1 MTVMAR
7 GSTTV
12 SLVLVALLGARS
24 LRAAETAAAQT
35 SVLAESADRAQPV
48 GWLKAGNFAALDEYY
63 SRQQQAYEAGRISD
77 ERLYASFRKLCED
90 SLDSGPSYDRWVQA
104 FPNSYAAVLARGVNF
119 YRMAWAAR
127 GVNDLADTPAQQIEG
142 MRNWLARA
150 RPELLASLKLTR
162 KPYLSTL
169 YLLDTAMLQGSSEER
184 RRWFEE
190 GMAIDPSNT
199 HVRYRYMFSLR
210 PRWGG
215 SYQQM
220 EDFLA
225 QQRAQ
230 QAPPALLARL
240 AMLIHADK
248 AEDAMRAGDNQKILD
263 EWQEV
268 LRLAE
273 VAGEQP
279 GTEALIGYTRA
290 AQELNREAEARR
302 GLEQL
307 EDRHPTDLWSQ
318 TRLAWI
324 YIQAHEDAKAWPL
337 LLKAAEQNDPWA
349 QWLVGQG
356 TYDGM
361 PTLHKAPDQQ
371 AGLLWIRRSAEQCF
385 PDAVQFLAARG
396 EKPSADCKRARS
408 GREREWWERL
418 IPAAGV
424 LLTSL
429 ITALAAALRKRAQ
442 PVAPP
447 ARMQYPPSVRASG
460 AFVLAVLIMLAAA
473 FAVSAGHRPDGPL
486 VAGVFAA
493 FGALALLLILGS
505 VRVWHVLTAD
515 GLEFGR
521 LLGRRG
527 SLRWRDVTRLTYSK
541 GMQWFRIETASGEV
555 VRISAILTGLP
566 EFARV
571 VLAQVPSY
579 AIDADAREA
588 LQAYTIK
595 GGSPL
600 TAR

>member
-1 MTVMAR
+1 
-7 GSTTV
+7 
-12 SLVLVALLGARS
+12 
-24 LRAAETAAAQT
+24 
-35 SVLAESADRAQPV
+35 
-48 GWLKAGNFAALDEYY
+48 
-63 SRQQQAYEAGRISD
+63 
-77 ERLYASFRKLCED
+77 
-90 SLDSGPSYDRWVQA
+90 
-104 FPNSYAAVLARGVNF
+104 
-119 YRMAWAAR
+119 
-127 GVNDLADTPAQQIEG
+127 
-142 MRNWLARA
+142 
-150 RPELLASLKLTR
+150 
-162 KPYLSTL
+162 
-169 YLLDTAMLQGSSEER
+169 MLQGSAQER

-199 HVRYRYMFSLR
+199 LIRYRYMFSLR

-220 EDFLA
+220 EDFLG

-230 QAPPALLARL
+230 QTPPALLARL

-248 AEDAMRAGDNQKILD
+248 AEDAMKAGANQKIFD

-290 AQELNREAEARR
+290 AQELDRPAEARR

-307 EDRHPTDLWSQ
+307 EDRHPADPWSQ
-318 TRLAWI
+318 IHLAWI

-337 LLKAAEQNDPWA
+337 LLKAAQQNDPWA
-349 QWLVGQG
+349 QWLVGHS
-356 TYDGM
+356 TYDGV
-361 PTLHKAPDQQ
+361 PTLHRAPDQQ
-371 AGLLWIRRSAEQCF
+371 AGLLWIRRSAERCY

-396 EKPSADCKRARS
+396 EKPSTDCKRARS
-408 GREREWWERL
+408 GAEREWWAPL

-424 LLTSL
+424 LVTSL

-442 PVAPP
+442 PAAPP
-447 ARMQYPPSVRASG
+447 ARMQYPPSVRAIG
-460 AFVLAVLIMLAAA
+460 AFVLAGLIMLAAA
-473 FAVSAGHRPDGPL
+473 FAVTAEYRPGGL
-486 VAGVFAA
+486 VVAGVFAA
-493 FGALALLLILGS
+493 FGALGFLLELGS

-541 GMQWFRIETASGEV
+541 GMRWFRIETASGEV

-566 EFARV
+566 EFARA
-571 VLAQVPSY
+571 VLEQVPSY
-579 AIDADAREA
+579 AIDDGAREP
-588 LQAYTIK
+588 LQAYTVK
-595 GGSPL
+595 GGSP
-600 TAR
+600 APAQ